1 MASRAVL
8 GCGAVGQR
16 LVERLA
22 ERGGGPTVVCE
33 SDGRVDAM
41 REEGV
46 DARAADPADAA
57 VLAELPAVHTVVV
70 ATDDAERNR
79 VIADAARRRYPGAF
93 VVAYA
98 DAAASDAERAALS
111 AAADVVVDAL
121 GALVEHVAD
130 QVVGERAED
139 ARRLRQALRD
149 VDGELA
155 VVMHDNPDPDAI
167 ASAVALATLC
177 EALGTDAVPC
187 YFGAISHQENRAM
200 VNLLE
205 LELTNL
211 TSAAEAVERFEGFA
225 LVDHSRPG
233 VNDELPEDLAVDVV
247 IDHHPPR
254 GAVLGAYTDL
264 RADVGATSTLVLDH
278 MHRYGVVPSSR
289 VATALMYGIQVDTDD
304 FSREVSELDF
314 EAAASIR
321 ASVDD
326 ELLSRVESPSVT
338 GDTMATLANAIEGRE
353 VRGSVLAS
361 SAGEI
366 SDRDTLPQAADKLL
380 TMDGITTVLVY
391 GVMDGTVYMSARARG
406 ADVDL
411 GETLRVAF
419 DRIGSAGG
427 HADMAGAQV
436 PITDAFGEFE
446 DEDDR
451 LAAVREVVA
460 ETFFEALQRRPSGD
474 VGVGGEE
481 DPVDFAFER
490 VLEYE

>member
-1 MASRAVL
+1 MVSRAIL
-8 GCGAVGQR
+8 GCGGVGQR

-22 ERGGGPTVVCE
+22 ERGGGSTVVCE
-33 SDGRVDAM
+33 GSSRVDAL
-41 REEGV
+41 RAEGV
-46 DARAADPADAA
+46 DATVADPADGS
-57 VLAELPAVHTVVV
+57 VLAALPDVGTVVV
-70 ATDDAERNR
+70 ATDDVERNR
-79 VIADAARRRYPGAF
+79 AIAEAARRRFPDAF

-98 DAAASDAERAALS
+98 GPDASDAQRAALS
-111 AAADVVVDAL
+111 TVADVVVDGL
-121 GALVEHVAD
+121 SALVEHVTD

-139 ARRLRQALRD
+139 ARRLRQVLRD

-167 ASAVALATLC
+167 ASAVALSTLSA
-177 EALGTDAVPC
+177 ALGTEAVPC

-211 TSAAEAVERFEGFA
+211 ASAEAALERFEGFA
-225 LVDHSRPG
+225 LVDHSRAG
-233 VNDELPEDLAVDVV
+233 VNDQLPAGLEVDVV

-254 GAVLGAYTDL
+254 GAVSGAYTDL

-278 MHRYGVVPSSR
+278 MHRYDVVPSPR
-289 VATALMYGIQVDTDD
+289 VATALMYGIQVDTHD

-326 ELLSRVESPSVT
+326 ELLSRIESPSVT
-338 GDTMATLANAIEGRE
+338 GETMGTLASAIENRE
-353 VRGSVLAS
+353 VRGSVLATG
-361 SAGEI
+361 AGAI
-366 SDRDTLPQAADKLL
+366 NDRDALPQAADKLL
-380 TMDGITTVLVY
+380 TMEAITTVLVH
-391 GVMDGTVYMSARARG
+391 GVMDDTVYMSARARG

-419 DRIGSAGG
+419 DQIGSAGG

-436 PITDAFGEFE
+436 PITDAFGGFE

-451 LAAVREVVA
+451 LSAVHEFVA
-460 ETFFEALQRRPSGD
+460 ETFFEALQHRPSGE
-474 VGVGGEE
+474 VGVGGEAE
-481 DPVDFAFER
+481 PVEFAFER